1 MTGTPAGRG
10 KKTTAL
16 AEAQRKELSGRIS
29 RNIEEEGK
37 KGTGSI
43 SLVESKWEMHA
54 GPVVGC
60 PYDKET

>member
-29 RNIEEEGK
+29 RNIEEEGE
-37 KGTGSI
+37 KGEREAFLFLNQSGKCMQV
-43 SLVESKWEMHA
+43 LL
-54 GPVVGC
+54 
-60 PYDKET
+60 

>member
-29 RNIEEEGK
+29 RNIEEGGK
-37 KGTGSI
+37 REQEAFLLLNQSGKCMQG
-43 SLVESKWEMHA
+43 LL
-54 GPVVGC
+54 
-60 PYDKET
+60 

>member
-29 RNIEEEGK
+29 RNIEEEGEK
-37 KGTGSI
+37 REREAFLLLNQSGKCMQG
-43 SLVESKWEMHA
+43 LL
-54 GPVVGC
+54 
-60 PYDKET
+60 

>member
-29 RNIEEEGK
+29 RNIEEEG
-37 KGTGSI
+37 GTGSI

-54 GPVVGC
+54 GSVVGC